1 VVVSKFLASP
11 VVTGKSKGRIV
22 QSLANT
28 PTTSKGMLWTGRIL
42 TVLIGLFLL
51 FDSGIKLVKAR
62 AAVEGSLRLGYS
74 ENLVVPIG
82 AALFVCLVLYLIPRT
97 SILGAILLTGYLGG
111 ATATMV
117 RMHDS
122 WFFFPVVIGILVW
135 GALYLRDGRVRR
147 MIPLQSE

>member
-1 VVVSKFLASP
+1 M
-11 VVTGKSKGRIV
+11 

-28 PTTSKGMLWTGRIL
+28 PTTSKGMQWTGRVL